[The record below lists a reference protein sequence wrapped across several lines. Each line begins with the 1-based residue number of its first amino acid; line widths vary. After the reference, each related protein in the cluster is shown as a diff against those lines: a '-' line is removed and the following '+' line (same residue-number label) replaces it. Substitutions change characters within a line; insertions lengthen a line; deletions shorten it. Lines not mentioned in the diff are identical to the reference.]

1 MKRLLG
7 LFALL
12 AALAAIAA
20 PVQSTVV
27 TTKPPPV
34 SSQIVT
40 CVKTTDVDSLV
51 AEYGLKP
58 RFIYHR
64 AINGFAAPIDD
75 STVKRLQSDP
85 RVLFV
90 EPDGHVALA
99 DQTVGTGLIRMGIT
113 NFPVAHIDGG
123 DHRINVNVAVLD
135 TGIQLDHPDLNVVQ
149 AVDMTSVQNGGEDWN
164 GHGTEVAGV
173 IGALDNDFGV
183 VGVAPGARLWS
194 VEVIGVAA
202 QDQVWS
208 LVLAGVEYVL
218 EQSNQIQVV
227 NCSFGNVGLAPYGAV
242 HGAFAELVNQGIVVV
257 AAVGNSR
264 NDIAGPDGI
273 FGTDDDIFPAALPE
287 VSAVSAM
294 NPTND
299 TIAPWSNFSQ
309 IPRTNGTPA
318 PGTLGLTNYVFS
330 PGGAIDVAAP
340 GTNILSTS
348 TNSGYAYDSGTS
360 FAAPHVAGL
369 VALYIAANGAP
380 TNAAGVYAIRQA
392 IINNSLPQS
401 QWRPNGQPFN
411 PVTNPTGD
419 PDTNPEPLAMP
430 SENWVPQPF
439 ISSATNTPAGFE
451 ISFPAVPGYDY
462 TAQSSGSLAL
472 TSQWSSLASVAGT
485 GSVTTVSV
493 TDTNPVAPRFYRL
506 ARQPAP

>member
-1 MKRLLG
+1 
-7 LFALL
+7 
-12 AALAAIAA
+12 
-20 PVQSTVV
+20 
-27 TTKPPPV
+27 
-34 SSQIVT
+34 
-40 CVKTTDVDSLV
+40 
-51 AEYGLKP
+51 LKP
-58 RFIYHR
+58 RFIYRR

-75 STVKRLQSDP
+75 PTIKRLQNDP

-90 EPDGHVALA
+90 EPDGHTALA
-99 DQTVGTGLIRMGIT
+99 DQTVGLGLIRMGIT

-135 TGIQLDHPDLNVVQ
+135 SGIQLDHPDLNVVQ
-149 AVDMTSVQNGGEDWN
+149 AVDLTSVGNGGDDWK
-164 GHGTEVAGV
+164 GHGTFVAGI
-173 IGALDNDFGV
+173 IGALDNGFGV
-183 VGVAPGARLWS
+183 IGVAPGARLWS
-194 VEVIGVAA
+194 VEVVGAA
-202 QDQVWS
+202 PQDNLWS
-208 LVLAGVEYVL
+208 IILGGVEYVL
-218 EQSNQIQVV
+218 QQSNQIQVV
-227 NCSFGNVGLAPYGAV
+227 NCSFINAGPVPYGAT
-242 HGAFAELVNQGIVVV
+242 HGAFWELVNQSIVVV
-257 AAVGNSR
+257 AGAGNST

-273 FGTDDDIFPAALPE
+273 FGDNDDIMPAALPE
-287 VSAVSAM
+287 VMAVSAM

-299 TIAPWSNFSQ
+299 TIAWFSNFSQ
-309 IPRTNGTPA
+309 IPRTNGPA
-318 PGTLGLTNYVFS
+318 VGTLGITNHVFS

-340 GTNILSTS
+340 GVNILSTS
-348 TNSGYAYDSGTS
+348 TNSGYVSAGGTS
-360 FAAPHVAGL
+360 AAAPHVAGL

-380 TNAAGVYAIRQA
+380 TNAAGVYAIRQT

-401 QWRPNGQPFN
+401 QWRPNGNPFD

-439 ISSATNTPAGFE
+439 ITGATNTPAGFE

-472 TSQWSSLASVAGT
+472 TNQWSSLSSVTGT